1 MSRVISPWETSIT
14 MKVKLYGL
22 YCLMAMAAI
31 TRKTDDPFL
40 ATPYHALHAENY
52 LMVPEILGFG
62 AVDDHEAD
70 SQRFG
75 DNAPKYVF
83 LISALDVAHSIKD
96 TTKHYVDHPKPK
108 IVPVKIERLQ
118 SSENENEI
126 AKWRVI
132 QGLFTYGHHIKASK
146 DKTSDKN
153 RE

>member
-14 MKVKLYGL
+14 MNVKLYGL

-52 LMVPEILGFG
+52 LMVTEILGGG
-62 AVDDHEAD
+62 AMDDHEAD

-75 DNAPKYVF
+75 GNDF

-96 TTKHYVDHPKPK
+96 TTKHYVDHPNPR
-108 IVPVKIERLQ
+108 IVPAKIERLQ
-118 SSENENEI
+118 
-126 AKWRVI
+126 
-132 QGLFTYGHHIKASK
+132 
-146 DKTSDKN
+146 
-153 RE
+153 